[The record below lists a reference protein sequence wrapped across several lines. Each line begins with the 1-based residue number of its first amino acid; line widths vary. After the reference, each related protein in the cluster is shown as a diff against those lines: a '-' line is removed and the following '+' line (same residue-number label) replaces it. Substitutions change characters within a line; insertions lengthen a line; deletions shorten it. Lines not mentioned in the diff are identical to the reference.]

1 MKNRASAFGIPRFGT
16 SRRAAVLGAALLAAA
31 AMLPGA
37 ARTQPAPLKVGQFLD
52 ITGGGASAA
61 EAAKLGI
68 DMAVQE
74 INAAG
79 GIAGRPLV
87 MLMADTQ
94 TDPTVGVG
102 EIKRLV
108 LQEKVE
114 LVFGPLISQVLL
126 AVLPVVN
133 EAKIPQFGAT
143 GSELITPKA
152 APYYFSVLI
161 NAESQAKAMVNQA
174 VQVLGAKSGAIIS
187 DSGAQS
193 KSFVEAMRREM
204 EARGMKLTGTQE
216 YQYRATDMTP
226 QILALKRG
234 NPDTLFLFSSSGE
247 DAGNVLRARDDLGW
261 NPKVTGNYTVA
272 TFAEAII
279 KVAGK
284 EALHDTTGL
293 NYTAFT
299 YCDANQLPKPFVDF
313 VSRAKAFSP
322 DKAARLS
329 MTFAATVYDG
339 VFVLKEAVEGTGG
352 KTDGPTVAAW
362 IEANGG
368 KHTGILGSLSPSATS
383 HFLVGPDALSA
394 VLPASLIS
402 GGLQQRFRCP

>member
-1 MKNRASAFGIPRFGT
+1 MTLVFAISRFST
-16 SRRAAVLGAALLAAA
+16 SRRAAVLGAGLLAAA
-31 AMLPGA
+31 AMMPGA
-37 ARTQPAPLKVGQFLD
+37 ARPQPVPLKVGQFLD

-114 LVFGPLISQVLL
+114 LVFGPVISQVLL

-133 EAKIPQFGAT
+133 EAKIAQFGAT
-143 GSELITPKA
+143 GSELITPKV

-174 VQVLGAKSGAIIS
+174 ERVLGAKSGAIIS
-187 DSGAQS
+187 DSGAQA
-193 KSFVEAMRREM
+193 KSFVDAMRREM

-247 DAGNVLRARDDLGW
+247 DAGNVLKTRDDLGW

-272 TFAEAII
+272 TFAEAVI

-299 YCDANQLPKPFVDF
+299 YCDVTQLPKPFVDF
-313 VSRAKAFSP
+313 VTRAKAFSP
-322 DKAARLS
+322 EKAARLS
-329 MTFAATVYDG
+329 MTFAATLYDG
-339 VFVLKEAVEGTGG
+339 VFVLKEAVEGSGG

-362 IEANGG
+362 IEANAS
-368 KHTGILGSLSPSATS
+368 KHTGILGSLSPSAAS

-394 VLPASLIS
+394 VLPASIIS
-402 GGLQQRFRCP
+402 GGLQQRFRCPC